1 MSLIKQLVTEA
12 LKNLNSATYQPL
24 KIIQFRDKNYP
35 DEQYVIS
42 DSDDINDEMEKAIVN
57 DRMSNSFSYLKE
69 KLKRNISL
77 DIIAVDPEIEKN
89 ITEFT
94 DLYTIGRIL
103 LANYIA
109 IYYWIFQPET
119 QEQIEFKELLSKKI
133 IPAYRNSDKMDIIPT
148 IREVF
153 KRNIQFKTDNN
164 LIDNTKKTLQQ
175 HQQDVVNS
183 QKPKR
188 GRPKKNPEKQN
199 KTFDTYR

>member
-42 DSDDINDEMEKAIVN
+42 DSNDINDEMEKAIVN

-69 KLKRNISL
+69 KLKRNIGL

-119 QEQIEFKELLSKKI
+119 PEQIEFKDLLSKKL
-133 IPAYRNSDKMDIIPT
+133 IPAYRNSEKMDIIPT

-175 HQQDVVNS
+175 HQQDVVNA